1 MCVHCCLERSH
12 PTLHGGAM
20 AATAASP
27 EHARAEVDTSSAFRS
42 VKEAV
47 AVFGER
53 ILVGENRNGGGGYGG
68 GDRCADRE
76 GRTRSNTMA
85 IAASFAKLEGGGGG
99 GGGDGVRVSSHSKP
113 NAIGA
118 NAKLPVA
125 SDAAPAAMYLVP
137 SSSPPFFA
145 SSPSLAND
153 DDGVSAASA
162 SDAMVM
168 GSIRKVEEEAAR
180 ARQEVVQLKR
190 RLAETEL
197 AMATLS
203 AKLHRA
209 LSKLAHMEADRA
221 AAERARIQRRDGR
234 DMALA
239 VWAASGGGDR
249 RRGVA
254 TAAVHAAATAR
265 RQPLGELLRLGEAD
279 VVGAGAGAGGEMV
292 IGSQRRAAV
301 APRRKVQK
309 EKPIVPLLVPL
320 INGIIFSRKKRN
332 KDKESLYMKELYSLL
347 RLS

>member
-68 GDRCADRE
+68 GDRCAGRE

-85 IAASFAKLEGGGGG
+85 IAASFAKLEGGG

-221 AAERARIQRRDGR
+221 AADARASSAG
-234 DMALA
+234 
-239 VWAASGGGDR
+239 
-249 RRGVA
+249 
-254 TAAVHAAATAR
+254 TAATWRWLSGPRPAAATGAAASPPPPAR
-265 RQPLGELLRLGEAD
+265 GGDGEAAA
-279 VVGAGAGAGGEMV
+279 AGRASP
-292 IGSQRRAAV
+292 GSARPTSSAPAPAA
-301 APRRKVQK
+301 AARW
-309 EKPIVPLLVPL
+309 
-320 INGIIFSRKKRN
+320 
-332 KDKESLYMKELYSLL
+332 
-347 RLS
+347 